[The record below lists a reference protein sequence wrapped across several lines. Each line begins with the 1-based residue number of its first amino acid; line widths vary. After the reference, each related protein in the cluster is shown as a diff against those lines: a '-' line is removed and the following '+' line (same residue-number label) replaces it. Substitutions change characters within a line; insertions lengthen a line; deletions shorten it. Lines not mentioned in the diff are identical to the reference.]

1 MADWTRSMQ
10 QTFEFFEVDPGTWK
24 DKKRLTSVLSCT
36 IRRDAGDA
44 TLETANIQTTEIMNE
59 CYVRIYLVTY
69 QDRIRERFPLGTF
82 LVQTPSVAFDGK
94 VKNISLDAYSPL
106 LELKDRKPD
115 LGYTVLKNHNIMEWV
130 SDLAAQNARAP
141 VVPATGT
148 TDTLY
153 DNYTA
158 APDDNWLDYLSSL
171 MSNARYSFSLDELG
185 RILFTPS
192 QRTDAMQPRWTF
204 SDDNSSILYPSIQ
217 DDYDLYGIPNV
228 IEVIYSGE
236 NSNGTPLTLYSRVVN
251 DDASSPTSTVSRGR
265 EVLYRDTSPSISGT
279 PNQGYLDEYAER
291 TLRQMNEIQ
300 HTITYSHGYCP
311 VRVGDCVRLN
321 YERFGLVNQKARIV
335 TQDITCTSGCVVN
348 ETAMFT
354 TNLWKEE

>member
-1 MADWTRSMQ
+1 MKKTILTGLRPTGALHLGHY
-10 QTFEFFEVDPGTWK
+10 FGAGKTW
-24 DKKRLTSVLSCT
+24 C
-36 IRRDAGDA
+36 
-44 TLETANIQTTEIMNE
+44 
-59 CYVRIYLVTY
+59 
-69 QDRIRERFPLGTF
+69 
-82 LVQTPSVAFDGK
+82 
-94 VKNISLDAYSPL
+94 
-106 LELKDRKPD
+106 
-115 LGYTVLKNHNIMEWV
+115 
-130 SDLAAQNARAP
+130 
-141 VVPATGT
+141 
-148 TDTLY
+148 
-153 DNYTA
+153 
-158 APDDNWLDYLSSL
+158 
-171 MSNARYSFSLDELG
+171 
-185 RILFTPS
+185 
-192 QRTDAMQPRWTF
+192 
-204 SDDNSSILYPSIQ
+204 SIQ

-321 YERFGLVNQKARIV
+321 YERFGLVNQKARVV

-354 TNLWKEE
+354 TNLWEEE